1 MKFSSV
7 SLRVKEMCV
16 CIYTYM
22 LEQGRKSRF
31 AKKKKTIEYNKKN
44 VPKSVGLPLPI
55 IVEVLDELCAV

>member
-1 MKFSSV
+1 
-7 SLRVKEMCV
+7 
-16 CIYTYM
+16 M